1 MNDKREE
8 KTEKEKMLAGQMYN
22 AADSE
27 LVALRQQARVYRQA
41 FNAAELDSSKRTE
54 IAKQWLGTTGE
65 RIYIEAPLT
74 LDYGCNIH
82 VGEDF
87 YANFNWTVLDTCPV
101 TIGKNAMLGPN
112 VQFYTALHPLKAE
125 ERIAGPEY
133 GAPIEIGDNVWIGGG
148 AIILAGVILG
158 DNVVVG
164 AGSVVTKSFGDN
176 VVLAGNPARVIKTI
190 D

>member
-1 MNDKREE
+1 M
-8 KTEKEKMLAGQMYN
+8 TEKEKMLAGELYN
-22 AADSE
+22 SSDAE
-27 LVALRQQARVYRQA
+27 LVALRKQARIYRQKV
-41 FNAAELDSSKRTE
+41 NQAELDADKRTALMKE
-54 IAKQWLGTTGE
+54 WLGTTGE
-65 RIYIEAPLT
+65 RIYVEAPVT

-82 VGEDF
+82 VGDGF
-87 YANFNWTVLDTCPV
+87 YANFGWMVLDTCPV

-112 VQFYTALHPLKAE
+112 VQFYTALHPLNAQ

-133 GAPIEIGDNVWIGGG
+133 GAPITIGDNVWVGGG
-148 AIILAGVILG
+148 AMILAGVTLG

-176 VVLAGNPARVIKTI
+176 VVIAGNPARIIKTI